1 MKGKKVA
8 IIAGVGAGLGGLAL
22 VLLSMR
28 KAGAAPPP
36 EPPPEGMAKLYG
48 RVTDSQ
54 TGNGVAGVKVT
65 TTGAITLTDSA
76 GNYATMD
83 IPPGDWGVR
92 FEKDGYETK
101 ELTVSIQEGNNEL
114 NMQLVPIGGE
124 EPPGEGVQVA
134 SVVINPTQLTGE
146 RHEYETGLGLG
157 YWGDPFQIAITFS
170 NPLEYD
176 VWVKPDFAFGH
187 LNGDLLEFVEETQ
200 PGPGG
205 GGTQMVLHGFDAE
218 TLLYFRLLLQSE
230 YIEGD
235 YSYDTSWQKP
245 WDARG
250 QNTGSNMA
258 FVYDPDGVPRVGDER
273 WVKVPAGGAITMVK
287 DAHLGAGLSI
297 TAMRCTTC
305 GEIITGGV
313 EAHYEENHHGIEVTC
328 WSWGG
333 WSGCY
338 IDSTGESAADQVYMT
353 NPAFVGMHDLCV
365 VALKAIYFVYDP
377 GCGQLRVGGHIVT
390 LNWRLEELPP
400 VIASVPDAIEIV
412 PA

>member
-1 MKGKKVA
+1 MKGKKAA

-22 VLLSMR
+22 ILLSMR
-28 KAGAAPPP
+28 KTEAAEPP
-36 EPPPEGMAKLYG
+36 EEPEEGMAKLYG

-54 TGNGVAGVKVT
+54 TGNGIPGARIT
-65 TTGAITLTDSA
+65 TTGAITETDSA
-76 GNYATMD
+76 GDYATID

-92 FEKDGYETK
+92 CEKDGYVTWEQ
-101 ELTVSIQEGNNEL
+101 TVSTQEGNNEL
-114 NMQLVPIGGE
+114 NIQLVPIGGE
-124 EPPGEGVQVA
+124 EPPGEGVQISA
-134 SVVINPTQLTGE
+134 VVINPTQLTGE
-146 RHEYETGLGLG
+146 RHEYETSLGLG
-157 YWGDPFQIAITFS
+157 FWGDPFTIAITFS
-170 NPLEYD
+170 NPFDYD

-187 LNGDLLEFVEETQ
+187 LNGELLEFVEE
-200 PGPGG
+200 
-205 GGTQMVLHGFDAE
+205 GTVLHGFDAE
-218 TLLYFRLLLQSE
+218 TLLYFRLLLQSA

-287 DAHLGAGLSI
+287 DAHLGADLSI

-305 GEIITGGV
+305 GEIVTGGV
-313 EAHYEENHHGIEVTC
+313 EAHYEENHPGIEVTC

-333 WSGCY
+333 WGGCY

-353 NPAFVGMHDLCV
+353 NPDIVGMHDLCA
-365 VALKAIYFVYDP
+365 VALRALHFVYDP
-377 GCGQLRVGGHIVT
+377 GCGQTRVGGQIVI
-390 LNWRLEELPP
+390 LNWRLEELAP
-400 VIASVPDAIEIV
+400 VIAVVPDAIELV
-412 PA
+412 PD